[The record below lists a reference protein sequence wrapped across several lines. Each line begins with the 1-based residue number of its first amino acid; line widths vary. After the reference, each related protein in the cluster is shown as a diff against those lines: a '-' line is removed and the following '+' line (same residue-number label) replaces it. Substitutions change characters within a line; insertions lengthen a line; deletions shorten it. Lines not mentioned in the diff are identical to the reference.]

1 MQNIAGL
8 LNGEMNAGVT
18 DRTGIPGVYD
28 FTLQWS
34 TEDFGAKPD
43 ADASPWPQI
52 ATAVKE
58 QLGLELKPV
67 KGTVVTLVIDH
78 IEKPSE
84 N

>member
-1 MQNIAGL
+1 M
-8 LNGEMNAGVT
+8 LNGQMTATVT
-18 DRTGIPGVYD
+18 DDKTGLSGLYD

-34 TEDFGAKPD
+34 SDNLSANPN
-43 ADASPWPQI
+43 ADANDNRYPSLF
-52 ATAVKE
+52 TAVKE

-67 KGTVVTLVIDH
+67 KGTIVTLVIDH